1 MRKFVAGV
9 SCALLVLVFVKTTQ
23 AQTAQGVVTG
33 SVVDSSGAVV
43 LGADLTLT
51 NEGTAV
57 QQKDVTRS
65 DGSYRFGLVPPGTY
79 TLAVKAQGFTERDVR
94 GIIVDA
100 SQVVPVNVTLSV
112 ATAQAVVEVTE
123 QEPSGVTGSPG
134 GGPSGKLG
142 ERHRHRI
149 GQLVRESAQPR
160 AQHDTNGR
168 HKRGAGAHGSLQRR
182 QPDWLLCRGDRT
194 PALARRIGHA
204 GLSIRVQGV
213 DGGEARGLLQLDG
226 SIDTGMPITSRR
238 AAPGAAVKPPR
249 TGIEAPE
256 ATGPDWRPL
265 M

>member
-1 MRKFVAGV
+1 MEHDHRH
-9 SCALLVLVFVKTTQ
+9 L
-23 AQTAQGVVTG
+23 
-33 SVVDSSGAVV
+33 
-43 LGADLTLT
+43 
-51 NEGTAV
+51 
-57 QQKDVTRS
+57 
-65 DGSYRFGLVPPGTY
+65 
-79 TLAVKAQGFTERDVR
+79 
-94 GIIVDA
+94 
-100 SQVVPVNVTLSV
+100 
-112 ATAQAVVEVTE
+112 VEVTE

-142 ERHRHRI
+142 ERHRHPI